1 MSKPSTHAIDPELG
15 EQLSALMDGELDA
28 ERSRFLLRRLE
39 GDPALRAAWERW
51 QLVSGSL
58 KGRLALQ
65 VDAGFLARVRDGIEA
80 GRHADEPMAEVGE
93 DGAGHAPAP
102 APAAVWL
109 RWAAGGAI
117 AASVAV
123 VAVMATQP
131 QAPVA
136 EPGQGLV
143 EATPAEPYIVA
154 PSPLSEADL
163 RPRLRRPPRRSRCSS
178 AGPCCRRRAECR
190 RSIRG
195 SRPTWSSWMGA
206 CRAVA
211 SATSCPMSRPPKVAS
226 RRSPS
231 NSRPTE
237 PVVGPGR
244 L

>member
-93 DGAGHAPAP
+93 HGAGHAPAP
-102 APAAVWL
+102 AAAWL

-163 RPRLRRPPRRSRCSS
+163 RPRLRAPAQAVSVQQRGPLLQAQGGMQTIDPRVP
-178 AGPCCRRRAECR
+178 AYLV
-190 RSIRG
+190 I
-195 SRPTWSSWMGA
+195 
-206 CRAVA
+206 VD
-211 SATSCPMSRPPKVAS
+211 
-226 RRSPS
+226 
-231 NSRPTE
+231 
-237 PVVGPGR
+237 GR
-244 L
+244 LQGGGLGDFMPYVEAAEGRQQAVPVELETH

>member
-80 GRHADEPMAEVGE
+80 GRHAGEPMADAGE
-93 DGAGHAPAP
+93 DSGGRPSAAAPG
-102 APAAVWL
+102 WL

-143 EATPAEPYIVA
+143 EAAPAEPYIVA

-163 RPRLRRPPRRSRCSS
+163 RPRLRAPAQAVSVQQRGPLLQGQGGMQSVDPRVPAYLVIVDGRLQHGGLGDFMPYVE
-178 AGPCCRRRAECR
+178 AAEGR
-190 RSIRG
+190 Q
-195 SRPTWSSWMGA
+195 
-206 CRAVA
+206 RAV
-211 SATSCPMSRPPKVAS
+211 
-226 RRSPS
+226 
-231 NSRPTE
+231 
-237 PVVGPGR
+237 PVE
-244 L
+244 LETH